1 MNKYGLTLVA
11 EMPVLYKNLIQQ
23 NGFIPKI
30 FTLVNEDG
38 DQYVFYLDNLNLERE
53 IEGDLYQYILKTHNA
68 IAYARGFLAA
78 LESGDQQIYIVV
90 VGKNDQL
97 GVQLVAPIQ
106 RDEGGVIS
114 NVGEYRIDPAP
125 KEKLT
130 HGWWFDEKEF
140 ADGRLEQLSGLWN
153 HIKSISMHRKM
164 INFVN
169 DYDKS

>member
-53 IEGDLYQYILKTHNA
+53 IESDFYQYILKTHNA
-68 IAYARGFLAA
+68 IAYARGFLA
-78 LESGDQQIYIVV
+78 LLGSGEQQIYIAVV
-90 VGKNDQL
+90 SKNDQL

-106 RDEGGVIS
+106 RGEGGVIS
-114 NVGEYRIDPAP
+114 NVGEYRIEPVP
-125 KEKLT
+125 KEELT
-130 HGWWFDEKEF
+130 HGWWFSEKEF
-140 ADGRLEQLSGLWN
+140 TDHRLEQLSSLWN
-153 HIKSISMHRKM
+153 QIKPMSLHRKM
-164 INFVN
+164 INFVT